1 MWEKSKVMLSTD
13 TTEQKRGMAT
23 RRLQKQLNPSGR
35 RHAHVCPQ
43 SDEKTQGTK
52 NKGHLGVIADSQLY
66 NSLQHSCK
74 DQYNFVLHA
83 HMHLEIV
90 QTGHFN
96 GPILYSSHMILHGIL
111 QSVEH
116 QITRTI

>member
-1 MWEKSKVMLSTD
+1 M
-13 TTEQKRGMAT
+13 
-23 RRLQKQLNPSGR
+23 
-35 RHAHVCPQ
+35 
-43 SDEKTQGTK
+43 K

-74 DQYNFVLHA
+74 DQDNSVLHA
-83 HMHLEIV
+83 HMYLEIL
-90 QTGHFN
+90 QSGHFN

-111 QSVEH
+111 HSVEN